1 MKLPWKSKGK
11 AAGVEKPAS
20 AAEDVSAQSPASS
33 NEPVTAHA
41 SASSPAQEVDL
52 AASATVAPI
61 AVEVPHVVEFRNVAK
76 VWNPGTHRA
85 FTALEN
91 LTFTVPDLPGRG
103 EIRAILG
110 PSGCG
115 KSTALNMLCGFH
127 EFGGPT
133 TGEILVRG
141 VPVHG
146 PGIDRGMVFQ
156 KYSSFPHLSVVK
168 NVRFGLELNRE
179 ELGIDETELDR
190 RAREW
195 IDRVGL
201 TPHIHKFPHQL
212 SGGQQQRVALARTMV
227 LKPRILLMDEPF
239 SALDEPTRLEMQR
252 LLVDLWAEVEA
263 TILMV
268 THSIIEAVYL
278 GDTVWIYS
286 AAPGRIAATFPDLPI
301 APPGVH
307 PLEVQRDPGFLKRVE
322 EVSASFRDVES
333 QGRKSAVTA
342 KA

>member
-1 MKLPWKSKGK
+1 MT
-11 AAGVEKPAS
+11 
-20 AAEDVSAQSPASS
+20 Q
-33 NEPVTAHA
+33 
-41 SASSPAQEVDL
+41 
-52 AASATVAPI
+52 PI
-61 AVEVPHVVEFRNVAK
+61 AVDAPHVVEFRNVSK

-85 FTALEN
+85 FKALED
-91 LTFTVPDLPGRG
+91 LTFAVPDLPGRG

-115 KSTALNMLCGFH
+115 KSTALNMLCGFQ
-127 EFGGPT
+127 EYGGPT

-141 VPVHG
+141 VPVTG

-156 KYSSFPHLSVVK
+156 KYSSFPHLSVIK
-168 NVRFGLELNRE
+168 NVRFGLELNQDR
-179 ELGIDETELDR
+179 LGIDDAELDR
-190 RAREW
+190 RARDW

-201 TPHIHKFPHQL
+201 TPHVYKYPHQL

-252 LLVDLWAEVEA
+252 LLVELWAEVEA

-268 THSIIEAVYL
+268 THSIIEAAYL

-286 AAPGRIAATFPDLPI
+286 QAPGRIAATFADLPL
-301 APPGVH
+301 APAGVH
-307 PLEVQRDPGFLKRVE
+307 PLEVQRDPEFLKRVE
-322 EVSASFRDVES
+322 EISAAFRDVEAHA
-333 QGRKSAVTA
+333 RKSAGKITDKNDDKNA
-342 KA
+342 NKSANKSAA